1 MLVSEQIEEDEEDE
15 EDEETEE
22 TEETIDETP
31 ESEIEEKQEV
41 KPEGTPTGILDL
53 LEDELLPDSEL
64 SSSPDSYTG
73 PVFSETS
80 AILETP
86 IITKEEDKNEEIKE
100 QQEIKEIKEATEETT
115 EETNIDDFSEQTG
128 ETDDEDSP
136 LETYTGDDMSETS
149 SMDETRF
156 ELKDTE
162 PNKYFCKEYSN
173 ECENKSINKCW
184 KDLSR
189 EFHPDKNP
197 ANPELALKKTQD
209 LNMLYDELDE
219 IHQESINKE
228 KIDFAVNTCEDLENI
243 DSSIVKPKMDT
254 LAIKDVPENIPEP
267 TLNFTYN
274 SEELYSNKS
283 IIIPPQLMSILV

>member
-1 MLVSEQIEEDEEDE
+1 M
-15 EDEETEE
+15 
-22 TEETIDETP
+22 
-31 ESEIEEKQEV
+31 
-41 KPEGTPTGILDL
+41 
-53 LEDELLPDSEL
+53 
-64 SSSPDSYTG
+64 
-73 PVFSETS
+73 
-80 AILETP
+80 LETP
-86 IITKEEDKNEEIKE
+86 VIKEEEKKEEIKE
-100 QQEIKEIKEATEETT
+100 QQEAQEETEETT
-115 EETNIDDFSEQTG
+115 EETNVDDFSEQTG

-136 LETYTGDDMSETS
+136 LETYTGDNMSETS

-156 ELKDTE
+156 ELMNTE
-162 PNKYFCKEYSN
+162 PSKYFCKEYSN

-219 IHQESINKE
+219 IHEESINKGT
-228 KIDFAVNTCEDLENI
+228 IDFAVNTCKDLENI
-243 DSSIVKPKMDT
+243 DPSIVKPKMDT
-254 LAIKDVPENIPEP
+254 LSIKDVPENIPEP
-267 TLNFTYN
+267 TLDFNYN